1 MFLPRFGYLGYS
13 HDFFFLF
20 VIVILYKFDLEGQ
33 LNIQQMDIGTIIK
46 EARLKIGMSQKD
58 LATQI
63 GCDVSFLC
71 KIEKNEKKI
80 SLEKLKLICDIL
92 KIENNMLKEEYY
104 FQKINLLFVNEEIEF
119 KNRVLKMMIE

>member
-1 MFLPRFGYLGYS
+1 MFLLKLGYLGYS

-104 FQKINLLFVNEEIEF
+104 FQKINLLFENEEIEF